1 MIGYFVYNHFK
12 KTAVLTNVIHKEAE
26 SVLKI
31 GVHDIKKTLVLD
43 VLSAPSYYWSNS
55 SFSKRE
61 TKKDS
66 IEDKGKGIDFMP
78 YSVVF
83 YTMKEVKNTLFTT
96 FNIDDAILFEE
107 YVTKYV
113 AEKKGTIN
121 NTKDY
126 KYVSLEKGK
135 VALAWN
141 SEKLAVAI
149 APEITMHKVQAVFND
164 VLLYNK
170 LISDKDD
177 SLIKQLASTTDHLVY
192 VKDKSIS
199 TINFIDGEVLVKG
212 NLYTKKPNKYYAQTV
227 YYAMPNS
234 SLQFF
239 YDANFKNQQ
248 TKNSILQSLEDIS
261 FFKKNNIDVKTILD
275 RTNGF
280 FSLEVNGS
288 TMQKDTIIT
297 YEYDDNFD
305 KVATKTL
312 QEKIV
317 PKMLIHLGAE
327 DKSLNTY
334 LKAQGAIENNIL
346 TAMPYYTFY
355 TKEDLLNTY
364 FSTSNKSITTTK
376 KVNPNFLSFKIN
388 FKALANDIEI
398 PKLKEVSVLLE
409 EFILQG
415 KQIENT
421 NKLELKGKLAGVKKD
436 VNIISQLFF
445 GLEEKDSL
453 K

>member
-1 MIGYFVYNHFK
+1 MIGYFVYSHFK

-31 GVHDIKKTLVLD
+31 GIHDIKKTLVLD

-83 YTMKEVKNTLFTT
+83 YTMKDVKNTLFSTFKINDTT
-96 FNIDDAILFEE
+96 IFNE
-107 YVTKYV
+107 YITKYV
-113 AEKKGTIN
+113 TEKKETIK

-126 KYVSLEKGK
+126 KYVSLEKSK
-135 VALAWN
+135 VVLAWN

-149 APEITMHKVQAVFND
+149 APELTINKVQTVFND
-164 VLLYNK
+164 VLLKDK
-170 LISDKDD
+170 LISDKNH
-177 SLIKQLASTTDHLVY
+177 SLIKQLANTTDHLVY
-192 VKDKSIS
+192 IKDKSIN
-199 TINFIDGEVLVKG
+199 TINFIDGRAQVRG
-212 NLYTKKPNKYYAQTV
+212 FMYTDKPDIYNPETV
-227 YYAMPNS
+227 FYTVPNT

-239 YDANFKNQQ
+239 YDANFENKEN
-248 TKNSILQSLEDIS
+248 KDLVLKSIEGVS
-261 FFKKNNIDVKTILD
+261 FFKKNNIDVKTLLD

-280 FSLEVNGS
+280 FSLEINGS
-288 TMQKDTIIT
+288 TIQKDTIIT
-297 YEYDDNFD
+297 YAYDDNFD

-312 QEKIV
+312 QEKTV
-317 PKMLIHLGAE
+317 PKILIHLGAE

-334 LKAQGAIENNIL
+334 LKAQGAIQNNIL

-364 FSTSNKSITTTK
+364 FSTSNKSIATK
-376 KVNPNFLSFKIN
+376 KRVNPNFLNLKVN
-388 FKALANDIEI
+388 FKSLAKDIEI

-409 EFILQG
+409 DFILQA
-415 KQIENT
+415 KQKEGT
-421 NKLELKGKLAGVKKD
+421 NELEIKGKLSGVNKD
-436 VNIISQLFF
+436 VNIITQLFF
-445 GLEEKDSL
+445 GLQEKDTL